1 MVQKFISLPQV
12 SLVAIIMSVLKKD
25 LYTLIQ
31 PLLPR
36 LHSLAMCLIPDDLQ
50 AQQLVIDSF
59 TQILLKEKESWL
71 NREWPLDDKKQQIG
85 LRKTFIKS
93 MVRALVDL
101 GIKRTAQLH
110 TAYEGSDFKQFY
122 QMDTRT
128 RAVAWLRF
136 NQSWPLDEIERTL
149 AMKRHEVIEKVHN
162 ARFILMGQPP
172 HWMPSETR
180 L

>member
-1 MVQKFISLPQV
+1 
-12 SLVAIIMSVLKKD
+12 MSVLKKD

-36 LHSLAMCLIPDDLQ
+36 LHSLAMCLLPDDLQ

-71 NREWPLDDKKQQIG
+71 TREWPLDDKKQQIG
-85 LRKTFIKS
+85 LRKTFMKS

-110 TAYEGSDFKQFY
+110 TVYEGSDFKQFY

-136 NQSWPLDEIERTL
+136 NQGWPLDEIERTL

-172 HWMPSETR
+172 HWMPAEAR
-180 L
+180 VL